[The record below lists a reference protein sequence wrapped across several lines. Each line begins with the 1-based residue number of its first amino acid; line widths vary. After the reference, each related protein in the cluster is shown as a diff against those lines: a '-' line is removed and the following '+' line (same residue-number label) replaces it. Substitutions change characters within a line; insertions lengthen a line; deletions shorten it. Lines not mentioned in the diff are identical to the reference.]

1 MKAYKAWIDD
11 DYQTSTVIFA
21 ENRQAAKV
29 FAFNRSI
36 IKWLWKHRAEP
47 NNRHKWRRM
56 MREVLS

>member
-11 DYQTSTVIFA
+11 EYQISTVIFA

-36 IKWLWKHRAEP
+36 IAESYP
-47 NNRHKWRRM
+47 EYIDVRVRRIP
-56 MREVLS
+56 V